1 MKKAKFSEKN
11 LKISAAIPPEA
22 RKSLFWKRVLELLSA
37 PARRRVGVNVSRIA
51 QYAKEGSTVIVP
63 DKVLG
68 AGRLTAKLTVAA
80 ISFSA
85 SARKA
90 IEAAGGKAISIA
102 EAAKKSAKGTG
113 HMIIK

>member
-1 MKKAKFSEKN
+1 MKKQKFSEKN